1 MIALSSLIAISNI
14 FLLTKQKDNESLI
27 LLIIISIIVFMTSKK
42 VNIILLLLI
51 PVIAVNL
58 LIMTR
63 NYMLIKLKTQKEGFD
78 QATLNVIKKQLNDL
92 PKDKTITYGDII
104 FYLNAMIDE
113 TISEGGDISGTVD
126 SVTSGTSLTSVTDKQ
141 SQNQQS
147 DSYVEL
153 NKN

>member
-1 MIALSSLIAISNI
+1 MKKSKKSSFNNKITNSNLMIALSSLIAISNI

-78 QATLNVIKKQLNDL
+78 QATLNVIKKHRSVHKVMWISDDQRFHKWRLL
-92 PKDKTITYGDII
+92 QR
-104 FYLNAMIDE
+104 FYRVHFRRIAIA
-113 TISEGGDISGTVD
+113 
-126 SVTSGTSLTSVTDKQ
+126 SLV
-141 SQNQQS
+141 
-147 DSYVEL
+147 L
-153 NKN
+153 